1 MDEGLQISPLHANST
16 ALRFLGT
23 CLRPSPNRPILLE
36 HNSVGVGGVQKH
48 CSKAYPRLQ
57 MEELNS
63 PPSTL
68 QYRLQSLL
76 NSRPEWWA
84 YAIFWRASP
93 EHEFLSFGDG
103 HFRGT
108 AAGGDN
114 DDTDWFYALSLSRSF
129 AADGPS
135 SPAISYAS
143 AAPVWLTGCLALQS
157 CGCDRAHE
165 AQLHGIETLVCF
177 TAAGGVLELGST
189 DHVSENWAIVHQAR
203 DFLSGAGQLLKVSL
217 SSSVDSEDSETLGG
231 NMQRSKKRRRRT
243 ARGREQNPAD
253 HLEAERQRR
262 EKLNRRFYALRS
274 VVPNVSRMDK
284 ASLLADAVSYINELR
299 VKVEELENKAK
310 MLKRKVHI
318 QHACDAGITM
328 RSAEAA
334 VMRVKIKLLG
344 SVAIIRTQSENLSHP
359 PAKLMAELRDLN
371 LVVQHAAISNV
382 RELMLQHVV
391 VRVPEVL
398 QGGDRLQSILFARLE
413 NRV

>member
-1 MDEGLQISPLHANST
+1 
-16 ALRFLGT
+16 
-23 CLRPSPNRPILLE
+23 
-36 HNSVGVGGVQKH
+36 
-48 CSKAYPRLQ
+48 

-68 QYRLQSLL
+68 QFRLQSLL

-103 HFRGT
+103 HFRG
-108 AAGGDN
+108 GDN

-129 AADGPS
+129 PADGPS

-143 AAPVWLTGCLALQS
+143 AAPVWLTGCHALQS
-157 CGCDRAHE
+157 FGCDRARE
-165 AQLHGIETLVCF
+165 GQLHGIETLVCF
-177 TAAGGVLELGST
+177 TAASGVLELGST
-189 DHVSENWAIVHQAR
+189 DHVSENWAIVHQVR
-203 DFLSGAGQLLKVSL
+203 DFLSLKVSL
-217 SSSVDSEDSETLGG
+217 SSSIDSENSESLGG

-262 EKLNRRFYALRS
+262 ENLNRRFYALRS

-310 MLKRKVHI
+310 MVKRKV
-318 QHACDAGITM
+318 DM
-328 RSAEAA
+328 SAETE

-344 SVAIIRTQSENLSHP
+344 SVAIISTQSEILSHP
-359 PAKLMAELRDLN
+359 PAKLMAELRDLD

-398 QGGDRLQSILFARLE
+398 QGGDRLQSILLARLE
-413 NRV
+413 NRDNICKLLRVPPLC